1 MLAAGRSAVDD
12 EVSRVCLA
20 LRKASALPEV
30 IVAEATIDTSA
41 ALHREA
47 SLAYFRLAGLD
58 DELSEALYALDF
70 RASSHPFYPDVV
82 PVVRALHAR
91 GIRIA
96 LVSDIHVDLRPE
108 FEAAGLAKYFNA
120 FVLSFEHGVQK
131 PDRAIF
137 EIALGA
143 LEVDASDAL
152 MVGDRPSHD
161 GGAVRAGITTLL
173 MPPSTSAD
181 LPVGLDR
188 VLALVG

>member
-1 MLAAGRSAVDD
+1 
-12 EVSRVCLA
+12 
-20 LRKASALPEV
+20 
-30 IVAEATIDTSA
+30 
-41 ALHREA
+41 
-47 SLAYFRLAGLD
+47 
-58 DELSEALYALDF
+58 
-70 RASSHPFYPDVV
+70 
-82 PVVRALHAR
+82 VRALHAR